1 MYVVYTA
8 LSYLAIRIP
17 ECGYIMSFC
26 FWNLES
32 LALESGIQLQGSRIR
47 LTIGIWNLSSTEK
60 ESGIQYLESGIHSL
74 RGADVYH

>member
-8 LSYLAIRIP
+8 LSCLAIRIP
-17 ECGYIMSFC
+17 ECGDH
-26 FWNLES
+26 ES
-32 LALESGIQLQGSRIR
+32 LALESGIQLQGSRIG

-60 ESGIQYLESGIHSL
+60 ESGIWNLESGIHSL